1 MKNMIAGLTFTA
13 VALVCPGVS
22 MAQQQAADTKPKI
35 TNAKTATAVEK
46 TAISPNGPQTNL
58 EKKELTVPD
67 QSKPVIPGGE
77 FKPRDTREIQYPVK
91 TVEQSSK
98 PADPKLPEMQAV
110 PAAPVS
116 KKQGTPAPVKQP
128 VKSVPQV
135 AGQQ

>member
-35 TNAKTATAVEK
+35 TNAKTATKIEK

-110 PAAPVS
+110 PAAADS
-116 KKQGTPAPVKQP
+116 KKQETPAKQP
-128 VKSVPQV
+128 VKTVPQV
-135 AGQQ
+135 AEQQ